1 MDGIQDF
8 ETAMNKVMDDL
19 EDMRGALKDGVL
31 AGASDD
37 IEYVDDHL
45 DYAYNALRDAYEG
58 LEDLHNASDK
68 DYEGVGY

>member
-1 MDGIQDF
+1 MDIQDF
-8 ETAMNKVMDDL
+8 KKSINKAINDL
-19 EDMRGALKDGVL
+19 EDMRGALNEGVL